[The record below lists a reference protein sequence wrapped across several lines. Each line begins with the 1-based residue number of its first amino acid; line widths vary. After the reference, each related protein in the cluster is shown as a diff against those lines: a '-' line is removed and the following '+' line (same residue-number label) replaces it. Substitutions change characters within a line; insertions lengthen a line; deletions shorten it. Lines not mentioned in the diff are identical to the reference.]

1 MLKPHTHRTTMFT
14 TFSSVVFS
22 IILSKFFNY
31 FVYAK
36 STKFFIRRKLEIGFS
51 TLSECWI
58 FRIFCIAFRQIT
70 GPSNQLGNT
79 LQYCPTAKSIFAKL
93 AGLSVVF
100 VRSRNW
106 LAVGGGTQIIPTAIR
121 SHLVDTN
128 NYLFRSLS
136 DERPLWIISKQ
147 TRIILI
153 ANINLQFIDFKFVK
167 FLYRE
172 NGEQAVHYLES

>member
-1 MLKPHTHRTTMFT
+1 M
-14 TFSSVVFS
+14 
-22 IILSKFFNY
+22 
-31 FVYAK
+31 
-36 STKFFIRRKLEIGFS
+36 
-51 TLSECWI
+51 
-58 FRIFCIAFRQIT
+58 
-70 GPSNQLGNT
+70 
-79 LQYCPTAKSIFAKL
+79 
-93 AGLSVVF
+93 F

-172 NGEQAVHYLES
+172 NGEQAVHYLER